1 MKLSRATFALL
12 LSIVLASP
20 ALAADEPP
28 VVQALFKTWQT
39 QYKIEPTYQK
49 LSIEGDTITIE
60 GLEASPLYPKSTG
73 SEGGGKLAVGKIAL
87 KAVSDRGN
95 GIFEVEKAT
104 YSDLKLNVGNGSDTL
119 SITIPSTTSE
129 GWYVKSPSDNPTPN
143 DIFRNSLNIAHKTT
157 SGPITITAS
166 GKSVTADG
174 YEMTWDGDVDTGA
187 GKSTFKISNIAVP
200 ENVIATVDPA
210 GTLKQ
215 IGYTNIAFDLGGE
228 GKFDVADGK
237 LGFDFNLSYAGKD
250 MGTVKLGAAAG
261 EIPMA
266 LLSELRKDEVAD
278 FNKIMPMVQ
287 AIQLSRLL
295 FRFEDQSITK
305 RILPLAAKMQGIDQ
319 QTLIAN
325 AAAIV
330 QLSLMPLKNQAF
342 TQEAMTAIV
351 GYLKDPH
358 SITLSA
364 KPAAPVTIMQV
375 MSVDPNNPGAAI
387 DRLGVSIR
395 AND

>member
-1 MKLSRATFALL
+1 
-12 LSIVLASP
+12 
-20 ALAADEPP
+20 
-28 VVQALFKTWQT
+28 
-39 QYKIEPTYQK
+39 
-49 LSIEGDTITIE
+49 
-60 GLEASPLYPKSTG
+60 
-73 SEGGGKLAVGKIAL
+73 
-87 KAVSDRGN
+87 
-95 GIFEVEKAT
+95 
-104 YSDLKLNVGNGSDTL
+104 
-119 SITIPSTTSE
+119 
-129 GWYVKSPSDNPTPN
+129 
-143 DIFRNSLNIAHKTT
+143 
-157 SGPITITAS
+157 
-166 GKSVTADG
+166 
-174 YEMTWDGDVDTGA
+174 
-187 GKSTFKISNIAVP
+187 
-200 ENVIATVDPA
+200 
-210 GTLKQ
+210 
-215 IGYTNIAFDLGGE
+215 
-228 GKFDVADGK
+228 
-237 LGFDFNLSYAGKD
+237 
-250 MGTVKLGAAAG
+250 
-261 EIPMA
+261 
-266 LLSELRKDEVAD
+266 
-278 FNKIMPMVQ
+278 MVQ